1 MNLNPLTIADGCR
14 LEFIAERGK
23 KMIEKQVRAYAH
35 NSLKLANTLTKALE
49 VVTNEITLR
58 MYRNQKEVYE
68 REAKAYNNVLK
79 LFNKKP
85 ERTDDFDAEFLDW
98 LLIVK

>member
-1 MNLNPLTIADGCR
+1 MT
-14 LEFIAERGK
+14 ES
-23 KMIEKQVRAYAH
+23 IELKQVRTFAH
-35 NSLKLANTLTKALE
+35 DSLKLANTLTKALE
-49 VVTNEITLR
+49 VVTDEITLR
-58 MYRNQKEVYE
+58 MYRNQKKVYE

-98 LLIVK
+98 LLIAK

>member
-1 MNLNPLTIADGCR
+1 MT
-14 LEFIAERGK
+14 ES
-23 KMIEKQVRAYAH
+23 IELKQVRTFAH
-35 NSLKLANTLTKALE
+35 DALKLANTLTKALE
-49 VVTNEITLR
+49 VVTDEITLR

-85 ERTDDFDAEFLDW
+85 EITDDFDTEFLDW
-98 LLIVK
+98 LLIAK